1 VHTTLTDSAAPIRRW
16 LIIPG
21 SMGTGSYIVRGRR
34 TTPRT
39 GRPATAGVDR
49 WAQQPERAPARG
61 QFPPAAVAVSST
73 DTVSAP

>member
-16 LIIPG
+16 LDPAAPRSPAHHGLREWIG
-21 SMGTGSYIVRGRR
+21 GRSSR
-34 TTPRT
+34 SGPR
-39 GRPATAGVDR
+39 
-49 WAQQPERAPARG
+49 RG